1 MQVLVSLDASSG
13 SKQQIIQQ
21 KRNFLVIY
29 GIRMRR
35 AYRRY
40 QLRQIKQKIV
50 ERLKE
55 IEEKQKVIDRYRSHE
70 KAIRLV

>member
-1 MQVLVSLDASSG
+1 
-13 SKQQIIQQ
+13 
-21 KRNFLVIY
+21 
-29 GIRMRR
+29 MRR

-55 IEEKQKVIDRYRSHE
+55 IEEKQRVIDRYRSHE
-70 KAIRLV
+70 TEIRLV